1 MPYAGPSDPAS
12 SATATAT
19 RPAHHHRRT
28 RSSSNFS
35 DERGPGAFAP
45 LGQLPRLNKKAVF
58 HINDNDDD
66 NANDDDPRPSYPTYA
81 SPYSPINSLRL
92 SMNTGKFSPS
102 INPPSRIDI
111 PPLEPPTSVPFPT
124 SSPISPSDGPSPFFP
139 SHSNFSSKHTSKTSS
154 PSLPRTPSTPVILS
168 NGKPLKSSLKSSSST
183 PNIAD
188 LPMKHMRAQSAPST
202 PSTIKNV
209 HFADKDSGLET
220 VRVYNRSGK
229 PASLS
234 KPQGEETETE
244 TEAESSFPFPL
255 LPTSP
260 VSQNPAPTLIYEI
273 DPSTERTHP
282 IPKPNPSPYANVFLE
297 TLALPRTRPPTLRG
311 TVLVRNL
318 SFEKTVAVRFTLDD
332 WQTTSEVL
340 CKHVVSLPGLPPP
353 FPRAR
358 TMGDIAATLASG
370 QPAEEEKET
379 TGPTWDRFSFTIRLE
394 DYEAKLAERTLFLV
408 VRYNPGCGGEWWDNN
423 DGKNYRVGFRRA
435 AASPLPSPSLS
446 LGIAHS
452 QQRTFSAPST
462 LKTTPTTGNMSPFPS
477 SRQLA
482 PPAPPQLTRSLS
494 SPFPSMSPSFEEKER
509 ERLSERGLGSPTA
522 AYLSKK
528 LSFSNYVAPS
538 ANAMVTPPTTPPG
551 TVRARSASLPAEVGL
566 SADEPKENAESTKD
580 ENKNDDPANSGS
592 QPILTTY
599 RATIADTHP
608 AFSDPTP
615 ASWAGPS
622 SPSAASSTPPADSPL
637 SSIPG
642 PSAAALAAQSRSF
655 GPSSYSGFA
664 FGPHQLLSPP
674 QSNNSSPSGS
684 GTASPRRGSPEPRSQ
699 NKPSALGLERLTG
712 TPPRSESPA
721 QADEERKAAAA
732 LSSAVR
738 ELGLN
743 NSLAATGANARVD
756 TNDPSYA
763 ALLRQWCFAQST
775 PPGSA
780 STPQGHASPSSSP
793 SPRLA
798 SAVAAAA
805 VGAVGMNA
813 GGADSG
819 STTPKV
825 GFGAGA
831 GYGFPGFSF
840 GLPDAGMVG
849 GELKHRPFSLA
860 RVRWGMRYMQQAGSG
875 RMTSSEE
882 EDPTRGLLC
891 RPQMACLRLARV
903 PACRLDRFLSHPHC
917 CAVRMTMG

>member
-1 MPYAGPSDPAS
+1 MPYAGPSSDAAS

-19 RPAHHHRRT
+19 RSPHHHRRS

-58 HINDNDDD
+58 HINNDNDDD
-66 NANDDDPRPSYPTYA
+66 NANDDDRPSSYPTYA

-102 INPPSRIDI
+102 IDPPSRIDI
-111 PPLEPPTSVPFPT
+111 PPLDPPTSVPFPT
-124 SSPISPSDGPSPFFP
+124 SSPLSPPDGRSPFFP
-139 SHSNFSSKHTSKTSS
+139 SFSRSTSKPTS

-183 PNIAD
+183 PNIPD
-188 LPMKHMRAQSAPST
+188 LQVKHVRAQSAPST
-202 PSTIKNV
+202 PSIIKNV
-209 HFADKDSGLET
+209 HFAEKDSGLET
-220 VRVYNRSGK
+220 VRVYNRTGK

-234 KPQGEETETE
+234 KPPGEETETE
-244 TEAESSFPFPL
+244 TEAESSYPFPL
-255 LPTSP
+255 LPSSP
-260 VSQNPAPTLIYEI
+260 IAATPTPALIHEI

-318 SFEKTVAVRFTLDD
+318 SFEKTVAVRFTLDE

-358 TMGDIAATLASG
+358 TMGDVAGNIATG
-370 QPAEEEKET
+370 QAVEEEKET
-379 TGPTWDRFSFTIRLE
+379 SGPAWDRFSFTIRLE
-394 DYEAKLAERTLFLV
+394 DYEAKLSERTLYLV
-408 VRYNPGCGGEWWDNN
+408 VRYNPSSGGEYWDNN
-423 DGKNYRVGFRRA
+423 DSKNYRVGFRRA
-435 AASPLPSPSLS
+435 PASPLPSPSLS

-462 LKTTPTTGNMSPFPS
+462 LKTTPTTGSISPFAS

-482 PPAPPQLTRSLS
+482 PPAPPQLTRSMS
-494 SPFPSMSPSFEEKER
+494 SPFPAMSPSFTDVQGQWKER
-509 ERLSERGLGSPTA
+509 EQKEHAKMSEHGLGTPTA

-538 ANAMVTPPTTPPG
+538 VSAMVTPPTTPPG
-551 TVRARSASLPAEVGL
+551 TVRARSASLPAEIGL
-566 SADEPKENAESTKD
+566 SADEPEKPAAESKQD
-580 ENKNDDPANSGS
+580 EEAGSGAKPIPTHRSSLPDFTDPA
-592 QPILTTY
+592 
-599 RATIADTHP
+599 
-608 AFSDPTP
+608 P

-622 SPSAASSTPPADSPL
+622 SPSAASSTPPANSPL

-642 PSAAALAAQSRSF
+642 PSPAALAAQSRSF
-655 GPSSYSGFA
+655 GPTSYSYPFQQ
-664 FGPHQLLSPP
+664 HQLLSPP
-674 QSNNSSPSGS
+674 QSKDSSPSGS
-684 GTASPRRGSPEPRSQ
+684 GTASPRRGSPEPR
-699 NKPSALGLERLTG
+699 NKSSALGLEV
-712 TPPRSESPA
+712 PRAGSPA
-721 QADEERKAAAA
+721 QKAQDEEERKAAAA

-743 NSLAATGANARVD
+743 SSPAGGASTNTRVD
-756 TNDPSYA
+756 TTDPSYA
-763 ALLRQWCFAQST
+763 ALLRQWCFAQSA
-775 PPGSA
+775 PPSAASGSA
-780 STPQGHASPSSSP
+780 SPVPGVASPAQGQASPSSSP

-798 SAVAAAA
+798 AAMGA
-805 VGAVGMNA
+805 VGAMGMNA
-813 GGADSG
+813 AGGVGSG
-819 STTPKV
+819 SATPKM
-825 GFGAGA
+825 GFGVGA

-849 GELKHRPFSLA
+849 GE
-860 RVRWGMRYMQQAGSG
+860 
-875 RMTSSEE
+875 
-882 EDPTRGLLC
+882 
-891 RPQMACLRLARV
+891 
-903 PACRLDRFLSHPHC
+903 
-917 CAVRMTMG
+917 

>member
-1 MPYAGPSDPAS
+1 M
-12 SATATAT
+12 
-19 RPAHHHRRT
+19 
-28 RSSSNFS
+28 
-35 DERGPGAFAP
+35 
-45 LGQLPRLNKKAVF
+45 AVF

-66 NANDDDPRPSYPTYA
+66 YANDDDPTPSYPPYA

-124 SSPISPSDGPSPFFP
+124 SSPLSPPDGPSPFFP
-139 SHSNFSSKHTSKTSS
+139 NHSSKQTSKTSS
-154 PSLPRTPSTPVILS
+154 SSLPRTPSTPVILS
-168 NGKPLKSSLKSSSST
+168 NGKPLKSSLKSSAST
-183 PNIAD
+183 PNIPD
-188 LPMKHMRAQSAPST
+188 FHVKHMRAQSAPST
-202 PSTIKNV
+202 PSIIKNV

-234 KPQGEETETE
+234 KPPGEETETE

-255 LPTSP
+255 LPSSP
-260 VSQNPAPTLIYEI
+260 VSPNTATTLIYEI
-273 DPSTERTHP
+273 DPSAERTHP

-358 TMGDIAATLASG
+358 TMGDIAATLANG
-370 QPAEEEKET
+370 QAAEDEKESS
-379 TGPTWDRFSFTIRLE
+379 GPTWDRFSFTIRLE
-394 DYEAKLAERTLFLV
+394 DYEAKLADRTLYLV
-408 VRYNPGCGGEWWDNN
+408 VRYNPACGGEWWDNN

-435 AASPLPSPSLS
+435 PASPLPSPSLS
-446 LGIAHS
+446 LGAAHA

-462 LKTTPTTGNMSPFPS
+462 LKTTPPTGSISLFPS

-482 PPAPPQLTRSLS
+482 PPAPPQLTRSMS
-494 SPFPSMSPSFEEKER
+494 SPFPSMSPSFDAHEQWKER
-509 ERLSERGLGSPTA
+509 EQKEHEKMSEHGLGTPTA

-538 ANAMVTPPTTPPG
+538 TSAIATPPTTPPG
-551 TVRARSASLPAEVGL
+551 TVRARSASLPAEVGM
-566 SADEPKENAESTKD
+566 SADQPKDNTDSNDNE
-580 ENKNDDPANSGS
+580 KNDETASSGS
-592 QPILTTY
+592 QPIPSY
-599 RATIADTHP
+599 RATITDTHP
-608 AFSDPTP
+608 AFSDPVP

-642 PSAAALAAQSRSF
+642 PSPAALAAQSRSF

-664 FGPHQLLSPP
+664 FGPQQLLSPP

-684 GTASPRRGSPEPRSQ
+684 GTTSPRRGSPEPRTQ
-699 NKPSALGLERLTG
+699 NKPSALGLDRLTS

-721 QADEERKAAAA
+721 NMNEEELKSAAA
-732 LSSAVR
+732 LSTVVR

-743 NSLAATGANARVD
+743 NSPATSAGSNARVD
-756 TNDPSYA
+756 TSDPSYA

-775 PPGSA
+775 PPGSTP
-780 STPQGHASPSSSP
+780 STQGQASPSSSS
-793 SPRLA
+793 SPQLA
-798 SAVAAAA
+798 SAAAAAA

-813 GGADSG
+813 GNGGSG

-825 GFGAGA
+825 GFGVGA

-849 GELKHRPFSLA
+849 GE
-860 RVRWGMRYMQQAGSG
+860 Q
-875 RMTSSEE
+875 
-882 EDPTRGLLC
+882 
-891 RPQMACLRLARV
+891 
-903 PACRLDRFLSHPHC
+903 
-917 CAVRMTMG
+917 